1 MADNSI
7 AQTILSQLG
16 GGQFVLMTGA
26 KNLAAHPEG
35 ALSFRLPSRFATNGI
50 NWIKIT
56 LTPADDYTIESG
68 RIVKFTITR
77 FPPQEGIYA
86 ENLRQTFTK
95 ITGLDC
101 TIGRIS
107 RAS

>member
-1 MADNSI
+1 MADTSI
-7 AQTILSQLG
+7 ARTILEQLG
-16 GGQFVLMTGA
+16 GGRFVMMTGA
-26 KNLAAHPEG
+26 KNLAAHEDG

-56 LTPADDYTIESG
+56 LTPADDYTIETG
-68 RIVKFTITR
+68 RIVKFRVTR
-77 FPPQEGIYA
+77 FEPVTGIYA
-86 ENLRQTFTK
+86 ENLRETFTR

-101 TIGRIS
+101 TMGQIE